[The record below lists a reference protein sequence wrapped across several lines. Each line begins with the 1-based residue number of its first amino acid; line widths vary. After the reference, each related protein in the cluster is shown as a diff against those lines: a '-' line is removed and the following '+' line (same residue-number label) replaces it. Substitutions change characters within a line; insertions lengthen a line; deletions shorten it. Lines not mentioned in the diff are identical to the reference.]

1 MTAGRRRNIRAGAC
15 RQLGMGNLPKRSCA
29 LLLGLTL
36 WAGGT
41 ARADTTVKR
50 LAPGVTLTQEID
62 RKTPLIINVVTVDMT
77 APGVRLGV
85 GIGQDKITGTDGA
98 HGREDVSR
106 LARRWGAVAAVN
118 ADFFPYTGD
127 PLGVGIRDGELFSE
141 PFLGIRQGGPR
152 VTLGVTPDGK
162 GVVFDRLGFLGD
174 LQASDGQRGFLNG
187 INRPVTKNDVI
198 VYSSLYGPV
207 TGNKPG
213 GVEAVVRGVNLPV
226 RANKLLLGQVESVRV
241 VQGAT
246 EAIPSDGVVLSGGP
260 GTGADFLARHLHPG
274 DRVSFVLAVA
284 PAGETGRAV
293 QVAALPRTG
302 RDLPSRAGMGI
313 SRSAWLWAQVPQ
325 AVGGGPHL
333 VVNGQVAVDWAA
345 EGFEAG
351 FADGL
356 NPRTGVGTTRDGH
369 HLLLVTVD
377 GRQAFSK
384 GVSLTDMA
392 LILKRYGAWNAINLD
407 GGGSTAM
414 AVGGLTVN
422 NPQGGGAERPVAD
435 MLLVYS
441 DRAFQPDAPAL
452 PSVTTDAE
460 AGQEDSSAR
469 LVVPL
474 TPVSVGR
481 AVPLKVQDG
490 RRLVS
495 GGSPAIVWQGPTTGG
510 VGFVNQKGYLITLA
524 PGKGTLSAL
533 YKGHLLTA
541 PVTVIGATPAPATY
555 ALQARFAADPDG
567 IADRSQL
574 IIRIADAHGKPLAHA
589 PVILA
594 VTGGTA
600 DKDTLQTDFD
610 GSATVG
616 ITWTADKG
624 GSARVSSGAL
634 TPVVITRP

>member
-1 MTAGRRRNIRAGAC
+1 MHNLSKRT
-15 RQLGMGNLPKRSCA
+15 LG
-29 LLLGLTL
+29 LLLGLSL
-36 WAGGT
+36 WAVGT

-62 RKTPLIINVVTVDMT
+62 RKTPLIINVVSVDLL

-106 LARRWGAVAAVN
+106 LARRWGALAAVN

-127 PLGVGIRDGELFSE
+127 PLGIGIRDGELFSE
-141 PFLGIRQGGPR
+141 PFLGIRSGGPR
-152 VTLGVTPDGK
+152 VTLGVTPDGR
-162 GVVFDRLGFLGD
+162 GVLFDTLGFLGD
-174 LQASDGQRGFLNG
+174 LQASDGQRGYISG
-187 INRPVTKNDVI
+187 INRPVSRNETI
-198 VYSSLYGPV
+198 VYSGLYGPV

-213 GVEAVVRGVNLPV
+213 GVEVVVRGLNLPV
-226 RANKLLLGQVESVRV
+226 RANKLLAGQVESVRV
-241 VQGAT
+241 VTGAT
-246 EAIPSDGVVLSGGP
+246 EAIPNDGVVVSGGP
-260 GTGADFLARHLHPG
+260 GTSADFLARHLHPG

-284 PAGETGRAV
+284 PVGETIRAV

-302 RDLPSRAGMGI
+302 RDLPSRAGAGI

-333 VVNGQVAVDWAA
+333 LVDGQVSVDWAA

-351 FADGL
+351 FSTSL
-356 NPRTGVGTTRDGH
+356 NPRTAAGTTRDGH

-377 GRQAFSK
+377 GRQAFSR

-392 LILKRYGAWNAINLD
+392 LILRRYGAWNAINLD

-414 AVGGLTVN
+414 AVGGLTVSS
-422 NPQGGGAERPVAD
+422 PQGGGAERPVAD

-441 DRAFQPDAPAL
+441 DRAYQPDAPAL
-452 PSVTTDAE
+452 PAVTVDAE
-460 AGQEDSSAR
+460 AAQEEPAAR
-469 LVVPL
+469 LVVPTVPL
-474 TPVSVGR
+474 VVGR
-481 AVPLKVQDG
+481 AIPLKIQDG
-490 RRLVS
+490 ARLVS
-495 GGSPAIVWQGPTTGG
+495 GASPAIIWQGPAAGG
-510 VGFVNQKGYLITLA
+510 VGFVNQKGYLITTV
-524 PGKGTLSAL
+524 PGKGTLAAL
-533 YKGHLLTA
+533 YGGHLLTA
-541 PVTVIGATPAPATY
+541 SVTVIGATPAPTTY
-555 ALQARFAADPDG
+555 TLQARLAADTDG

-574 IIRIADAHGKPLAHA
+574 IVRIADPHGKPLTHA
-589 PVILA
+589 SLILT

-600 DKDTLQTDFD
+600 DQDILQTDFD

-624 GSARVSSGAL
+624 GSVRVSSGAL
-634 TPVVITRP
+634 TPVTLTRP

>member
-1 MTAGRRRNIRAGAC
+1 
-15 RQLGMGNLPKRSCA
+15 MGNLSKRTCA
-29 LLLGLTL
+29 LLLGLSL
-36 WAGGT
+36 WAGGIL
-41 ARADTTVKR
+41 RADTTVKR

-62 RKTPLIINVVTVDMT
+62 RKTPLIINVVTVDLT
-77 APGVRLGV
+77 SPGVRLGV

-141 PFLGIRQGGPR
+141 PWLGNAKGGPR

-162 GVVFDRLGFLGD
+162 GVLFDTLGFLGD
-174 LQASDGQRGFLNG
+174 LQAADGERGFLSG
-187 INRPVTKNDVI
+187 INRPVTKNETI
-198 VYSSLYGPV
+198 VYSGLYGPV
-207 TGNKPG
+207 TGNKSG

-226 RANKLLLGQVESVRV
+226 RANKLLAGRVESVRV
-241 VQGAT
+241 VGGTT
-246 EAIPSDGVVLSGGP
+246 EAIPIDGVVLSGGP
-260 GTGADFLARHLHPG
+260 GTGADFLARHLHSG
-274 DRVSFVLAVA
+274 DQVSFVLAVA
-284 PAGETGRAV
+284 PAGEMGRAV

-313 SRSAWLWAQVPQ
+313 SRSAWVWAQVPQ

-333 VVNGQVAVDWAA
+333 VVDGQVAVDAAA
-345 EGFEAG
+345 EGFDAG
-351 FADGL
+351 FSDGL
-356 NPRTGVGTTRDGH
+356 NPRTAVGTTRDGH

-384 GVSLTDMA
+384 GVSLTGMA

-422 NPQGGGAERPVAD
+422 NPSGAGAERPVAD

-441 DRAFQPDAPAL
+441 DRAFQAGAPAL
-452 PSVTTDAE
+452 PSVTADVE
-460 AGQEDSSAR
+460 AAQEGSSPR

-474 TPVSVGR
+474 IPVSVGR

-490 RRLVS
+490 GRLVS
-495 GGSPAIVWQGPTTGG
+495 GTSPAIVWQGPATGG
-510 VGFVNQKGYLITLA
+510 VGFVNQKGYLITMS
-524 PGKGTLSAL
+524 PGRGTVAAL
-533 YKGHLLTA
+533 YGGHILTA
-541 PVTVIGATPAPATY
+541 PVSVVGAPPAPATLT
-555 ALQARFAADPDG
+555 LQARFATDPDG
-567 IADRSQL
+567 LADRSQL
-574 IIRIADAHGKPLAHA
+574 IIRITDAQGKPLAHA
-589 PVILA
+589 SVILA
-594 VTGGTA
+594 LTGGTA
-600 DKDTLQTDFD
+600 DKDKLQTDLD

-624 GSARVSSGAL
+624 GSARVSSGTL
-634 TPVVITRP
+634 TPVTITRP

>member
-1 MTAGRRRNIRAGAC
+1 
-15 RQLGMGNLPKRSCA
+15 MGNLSKRTCA
-29 LLLGLTL
+29 LLLGLCL

-41 ARADTTVKR
+41 AWADTTVKR

-62 RKTPLIINVVTVDMT
+62 RKTPLIINVVTVDLT

-162 GVVFDRLGFLGD
+162 GILFDTLGFLGD
-174 LQASDGQRGFLNG
+174 LQASDGQRGFISG
-187 INRPVTKNDVI
+187 INRPVTKNETI

-226 RANKLLLGQVESVRV
+226 RANKLLAGRVESVRV
-241 VQGAT
+241 VTGAT

-260 GTGADFLARHLHPG
+260 GTDADFLARRLHPG

-284 PAGETGRAV
+284 PAGETSRAV
-293 QVAALPRTG
+293 QIAALPRIG
-302 RDLPSRAGMGI
+302 RDLPSRAGAGI

-333 VVNGQVAVDWAA
+333 VVNGQVAVDAAA
-345 EGFEAG
+345 EGFDAG
-351 FADGL
+351 FSDGL
-356 NPRTGVGTTRDGH
+356 NPRTAAGTTRDGH

-392 LILKRYGAWNAINLD
+392 AVMRRYGAWNAINLD

-422 NPQGGGAERPVAD
+422 NPSGAGAERPVAD

-441 DRAFQPDAPAL
+441 DRAFQPTAPAL
-452 PSVTTDAE
+452 PSVTADAE
-460 AGQEDSSAR
+460 AAQESSSAR

-490 RRLVS
+490 ARLIS
-495 GGSPAIVWQGPTTGG
+495 GASPAVVWQGPATGG
-510 VGFVNQKGYLITLA
+510 VGFVNQKGYLITTS
-524 PGKGTLSAL
+524 PGKGTVTAL
-533 YKGHLLTA
+533 YGGHLLTA
-541 PVTVIGATPAPATY
+541 PVTVVGATPAPATFT
-555 ALQARFAADPDG
+555 LQARLAADPDG
-567 IADRSQL
+567 LQNRNQL
-574 IIRIADAHGKPLAHA
+574 IIRITDAQGKPLAHA
-589 PVILA
+589 SIALT
-594 VTGGTA
+594 VTGGA
-600 DKDTLQTDFD
+600 SDKDIFQTDFD

-624 GSARVSSGAL
+624 GSARISSRAL
-634 TPVVITRP
+634 TPVTITRP

>member
-1 MTAGRRRNIRAGAC
+1 
-15 RQLGMGNLPKRSCA
+15 MGNLSKQALA
-29 LLLGLTL
+29 LLFGLAF
-36 WAGGT
+36 WAAGT

-62 RKTPLIINVVTVDMT
+62 RKTPLIINVVTVDLL
-77 APGVRLGV
+77 APGVRVGV

-106 LARRWGAVAAVN
+106 LARRWGAVVAVN

-127 PLGVGIRDGELFSE
+127 PLGVGIREGELFSE
-141 PFLGIRQGGPR
+141 PWLGNAKGGPR
-152 VTLGVTPDGK
+152 VTLGVTPDGR
-162 GVVFDRLGFLGD
+162 GVLFDTLGFLGD
-174 LQASDGQRGFLNG
+174 LQASDGQRGFING
-187 INRPVTKNDVI
+187 INRPVGRNETV

-207 TGNKPG
+207 TGNKAG

-226 RANKLLLGQVESVRV
+226 RANKLLAGRVESVRV
-241 VQGAT
+241 VAGAT

-260 GTGADFLARHLHPG
+260 GTGAGFLAWHLHPG

-302 RDLPSRAGMGI
+302 RDLPSRAGAGI
-313 SRSAWLWAQVPQ
+313 SRSAWVWAQVPQ
-325 AVGGGPHL
+325 AVGGGPRL
-333 VVNGQVAVDWAA
+333 VVDGQVAVDAAA
-345 EGFEAG
+345 EGFDAG
-351 FADGL
+351 FSDGL
-356 NPRTGVGTTRDGH
+356 NPRTAVGTTRDGH

-384 GVSLTDMA
+384 GVSLAGMA
-392 LILKRYGAWNAINLD
+392 LIMKRYGAWNAINLD

-422 NPQGGGAERPVAD
+422 NPSGAGAERPVAD

-452 PSVTTDAE
+452 PSVTADAE
-460 AGQEDSSAR
+460 AAQEDSSAH
-469 LVVPL
+469 LVVPAA
-474 TPVSVGR
+474 PVRVGQ

-490 RRLVS
+490 GRLVS
-495 GGSPAIVWQGPTTGG
+495 GASSAVVWQGPATGG
-510 VGFVNQKGYLITLA
+510 VGFVNQKGYLITTA

-533 YKGHLLTA
+533 YQGHLLTA
-541 PVTVIGATPAPATY
+541 PVTVIGATPAPATFT
-555 ALQARFAADPDG
+555 LQARLAADPDG
-567 IADRSQL
+567 LQGRSQL
-574 IIRIADAHGKPLAHA
+574 ILRIADAHGKPLAHA
-589 PVILA
+589 FVALT
-594 VTGGTA
+594 VTGGAA
-600 DKDTLQTDFD
+600 DKDILQTDFD

-634 TPVVITRP
+634 MPVTITRP

>member
-1 MTAGRRRNIRAGAC
+1 
-15 RQLGMGNLPKRSCA
+15 MGNLSKRTLV
-29 LLLGLTL
+29 LLLGLSL
-36 WAGGT
+36 WAVET

-62 RKTPLIINVVTVDMT
+62 RKTPLIINVVLVDLT
-77 APGVRLGV
+77 APGVRIGV
-85 GIGQDKITGTDGA
+85 GIGQDKITGTDGT

-162 GVVFDRLGFLGD
+162 GVLFDTLGFLGD
-174 LQASDGQRGFLNG
+174 LQASDGERSFING
-187 INRPVTKNDVI
+187 INRPVGKNETI
-198 VYSSLYGPV
+198 VYSGLYGPV
-207 TGNKPG
+207 TGNKTG
-213 GVEAVVRGVNLPV
+213 GVEAVVRNVNLPI
-226 RANKLLLGQVESVRV
+226 RANKLLAGRVESVRV
-241 VQGAT
+241 VERAT
-246 EAIPSDGVVLSGGP
+246 EAIPADGVVFSGGP

-284 PAGETGRAV
+284 PVGETGRAV

-302 RDLPSRAGMGI
+302 RDLPSRAGAGI

-325 AVGGGPHL
+325 AVGGF
-333 VVNGQVAVDWAA
+333 D
-345 EGFEAG
+345 AG
-351 FADGL
+351 FVDGL
-356 NPRTGVGTTRDGH
+356 NPRTAVGMTRDGH

-384 GVSLTDMA
+384 GVSLTNMA
-392 LILKRYGAWNAINLD
+392 SIMKRYGAWNAINLD

-422 NPQGGGAERPVAD
+422 NPQVAGAERPVAD

-441 DRAFQPDAPAL
+441 DRAFQAGAPAL
-452 PSVTTDAE
+452 PSVTADAE
-460 AGQEDSSAR
+460 AAQEDTPAR
-469 LVVPL
+469 LVVPT

-481 AVPLKVQDG
+481 AVPLKIQDG
-490 RRLVS
+490 GRLVS
-495 GGSPAIVWQGPTTGG
+495 GASPAIVWQGPATGG
-510 VGFVNQKGYLITLA
+510 VGFVNQKGYLITMT
-524 PGKGTLSAL
+524 PGKGIVAAL
-533 YKGHLLTA
+533 YGGHLLTA
-541 PVTVIGATPAPATY
+541 PVTVVGATSAPATY
-555 ALQARFAADPDG
+555 TLQARLAADPDG
-567 IADRSQL
+567 LHDRNQL
-574 IIRIADAHGKPLAHA
+574 IIRITDAQGKPLAHA
-589 PVILA
+589 PIALT

-624 GSARVSSGAL
+624 GSARVSSGTR
-634 TPVVITRP
+634 TPVTITRP

>member
-1 MTAGRRRNIRAGAC
+1 MH
-15 RQLGMGNLPKRSCA
+15 NLSKRTLA
-29 LLLGLTL
+29 LLLGLSL
-36 WAGGT
+36 WAVGT

-62 RKTPLIINVVTVDMT
+62 RKTPLIINVVSVDLL

-106 LARRWGAVAAVN
+106 LARRWGALAAVN

-127 PLGVGIRDGELFSE
+127 PLGIGIRDGELFSE
-141 PFLGIRQGGPR
+141 PFLGIRLGGPR
-152 VTLGVTPDGK
+152 VTLGVTPDGR
-162 GVVFDRLGFLGD
+162 GVLFDTLGFLGD
-174 LQASDGQRGFLNG
+174 LQASDGQRGYISG
-187 INRPVTKNDVI
+187 INRPVSRNETV
-198 VYSSLYGPV
+198 VYSGLYGPV

-213 GVEAVVRGVNLPV
+213 GVEVVVRGLNLPV
-226 RANKLLLGQVESVRV
+226 RANKLLAGQVESVRV
-241 VQGAT
+241 VTGAT
-246 EAIPSDGVVLSGGP
+246 EAIPSDGVVVSGGP
-260 GTGADFLARHLHPG
+260 GTSADFLARHLHPG

-284 PAGETGRAV
+284 PVGETIRAV

-302 RDLPSRAGMGI
+302 RDLPSRAGAGI

-333 VVNGQVAVDWAA
+333 LVDGQVSVDWAA

-351 FADGL
+351 FSTSL
-356 NPRTGVGTTRDGH
+356 NPRTAVGTTRDGH

-392 LILKRYGAWNAINLD
+392 LILRRYGAWNAINLD

-414 AVGGLTVN
+414 AVGGLTVSS
-422 NPQGGGAERPVAD
+422 PQGGGAERPVAD

-441 DRAFQPDAPAL
+441 DRAYQPDAPAL
-452 PSVTTDAE
+452 PAVTADAE
-460 AGQEDSSAR
+460 AAQEEPAAR
-469 LVVPL
+469 LVVPTVPL
-474 TPVSVGR
+474 AVGR
-481 AVPLKVQDG
+481 AIPLKIQDG
-490 RRLVS
+490 ARLVS
-495 GGSPAIVWQGPTTGG
+495 GASPAIIWQGPVAGG
-510 VGFVNQKGYLITLA
+510 VGFVNQKGYLITTV
-524 PGKGTLSAL
+524 PGKGTLAAL
-533 YKGHLLTA
+533 YGGHLLTA
-541 PVTVIGATPAPATY
+541 SVTVIGATPAPTTY
-555 ALQARFAADPDG
+555 TLQARLAADTDG

-574 IIRIADAHGKPLAHA
+574 IVRIADPHGKPLAHA
-589 PVILA
+589 SLTLA

-600 DKDTLQTDFD
+600 DKDILQTDFD

-624 GSARVSSGAL
+624 GSVRVSSGAL
-634 TPVVITRP
+634 TPVTLTRP

>member
-1 MTAGRRRNIRAGAC
+1 MRNLSKRTLAVLVGFS
-15 RQLGMGNLPKRSCA
+15 LWGMA
-29 LLLGLTL
+29 
-36 WAGGT
+36 T
-41 ARADTTVKR
+41 ARGDTTVKR

-62 RKTPLIINVVTVDMT
+62 RKTPLIINVVSVDLL

-85 GIGQDKITGTDGA
+85 GIGRDKITGTDGA

-152 VTLGVTPDGK
+152 VTLGVTPDGR
-162 GVVFDRLGFLGD
+162 GVLFDTLGFLGD
-174 LQASDGQRGFLNG
+174 LQASDGERGFING
-187 INRPVTKNDVI
+187 INRPVTKNETI
-198 VYSSLYGPV
+198 VYSGLYGPV
-207 TGNKPG
+207 TGNVRG
-213 GVEAVVRGVNLPV
+213 GVEAVVRSVNLPV
-226 RANKLLLGQVESVRV
+226 RANKLLAGRVESVRV
-241 VQGAT
+241 VEGAT
-246 EAIPSDGVVLSGGP
+246 EAVPTDGVVLSGGP

-284 PAGETGRAV
+284 PAGETGRAI
-293 QVAALPRTG
+293 QVAVLPRTG

-313 SRSAWLWAQVPQ
+313 SRSAWIWAQVPQ

-333 VVNGQVAVDWAA
+333 VVNGQVAVDAAA
-345 EGFEAG
+345 EGFDAS
-351 FADGL
+351 FSDGL
-356 NPRTGVGTTRDGH
+356 NPRTAVGTTRDGH

-377 GRQAFSK
+377 GRQAFSR
-384 GVSLTDMA
+384 GVSLADMA
-392 LILKRYGAWNAINLD
+392 RILRRYGAWNAINLD

-422 NPQGGGAERPVAD
+422 NPSGAGAERPVAD

-441 DRAFQPDAPAL
+441 DRAFQPGAPAL
-452 PSVTTDAE
+452 PSATADGE
-460 AGQEDSSAR
+460 AAQEDAPAR
-469 LVVPL
+469 LVVPA

-490 RRLVS
+490 DRLVP
-495 GGSPAIVWQGPTTGG
+495 GGSPAIIWQGPATGG
-510 VGFVNQKGYLITLA
+510 VGFVNQKGYLITMA
-524 PGKGTLSAL
+524 PGRGTIAAL
-533 YKGHLLTA
+533 YGGHLLTA
-541 PVTVIGATPAPATY
+541 PVTVIGATPAPAAY
-555 ALQARFAADPDG
+555 ALQARLAADPDG
-567 IADRSQL
+567 LADRNQL
-574 IIRIADAHGKPLAHA
+574 IVRIADAHGKPLAHA
-589 PVILA
+589 SITLT

-600 DKDTLQTDFD
+600 DKDTIQTDFD

-616 ITWTADKG
+616 LTWTADKG

-634 TPVVITRP
+634 TPVTITRP

>member
-1 MTAGRRRNIRAGAC
+1 
-15 RQLGMGNLPKRSCA
+15 MGNLSKRTCA
-29 LLLGLTL
+29 LLFGLFL

-41 ARADTTVKR
+41 VRADTTVKR

-62 RKTPLIINVVTVDMT
+62 RKTPLIINVVSVDLT

-152 VTLGVTPDGK
+152 VTLGVMPDGK
-162 GVVFDRLGFLGD
+162 GVLFDTLSFLGD
-174 LQASDGQRGFLNG
+174 LQASDGERGYING
-187 INRPVTKNDVI
+187 INRPVTKNETI
-198 VYSSLYGPV
+198 IYSSLYGPV
-207 TGNKPG
+207 TGNKSG

-226 RANKLLLGQVESVRV
+226 RANKLLAGRVESVRV
-241 VQGAT
+241 VTGVT
-246 EAIPSDGVVLSGGP
+246 ETIPGDGVVLSGGP

-284 PAGETGRAV
+284 PVGETGRAI

-302 RDLPSRAGMGI
+302 RDLPSRAGAGI
-313 SRSAWLWAQVPQ
+313 SRSAWVWAQVPQ

-333 VVNGQVAVDWAA
+333 VVDGQVAVDWAA
-345 EGFEAG
+345 EGFDAG
-351 FADGL
+351 FTDGL
-356 NPRTGVGTTRDGH
+356 NPRTAVGTTRDGH

-392 LILKRYGAWNAINLD
+392 AIMKRYGAWNAINLD

-422 NPQGGGAERPVAD
+422 NPSGAGAERPVAD

-452 PSVTTDAE
+452 PSVTADTE
-460 AGQEDSSAR
+460 AAQETPSAH
-469 LVVPL
+469 LVVPS

-490 RRLVS
+490 SRLIS
-495 GGSPAIVWQGPTTGG
+495 GTSPAVIWQGPATGG
-510 VGFVNQKGYLITLA
+510 VGFVNQKGYFITAA
-524 PGKGTLSAL
+524 PGKGILSAL
-533 YKGHLLTA
+533 YKGQLLTA
-541 PVTVIGATPAPATY
+541 PVTVIGATSAPATY
-555 ALQARFAADPDG
+555 TLQARLAADPDG
-567 IADRSQL
+567 IADRNQL
-574 IIRIADAHGKPLAHA
+574 IIRITDRTGRPLGAA
-589 PVILA
+589 PVT
-594 VTGGTA
+594 VTPSDGTA

-616 ITWTADKG
+616 ITWTAEKG
-624 GSARVSSGAL
+624 GSVRVSSGTL
-634 TPVVITRP
+634 TPVTLTRP